1 MINTIINI
9 ALAGYLI
16 SAVSYIP
23 HLFSK
28 QKTLSITST
37 ITMILALSAHTVAI
51 AVRWH
56 MADHLPLTSLYESII
71 LFAWL
76 IVVTYLAVE
85 FLYKLSIMRP
95 FVTAIV
101 ILALSYASCLNSS
114 IRPLMPALQ
123 SSWLGIHVVASLI
136 GYAFFT
142 ISFVSSVIYLAL
154 FRGSAPNRPS
164 LVSNLDAL
172 SYRTISLGFLFLALG
187 IITGS
192 VWAERAWG
200 SYWSWDPKET
210 WALITWLIYA
220 IYLHARFITGW
231 RAQRRAWLAV
241 VGFLSLIFTYVGVR
255 LLPGLH

>member
-1 MINTIINI
+1 MTTIINI

-16 SAVSYIP
+16 SAVSYVP
-23 HLFSK
+23 HLFLK

-76 IVVTYLAVE
+76 IAVTYLAVE
-85 FLYKLSIMRP
+85 SLYKLSIMRP
-95 FVTAIV
+95 FVTSIV
-101 ILALSYASCLNSS
+101 IFALSYASCLNSS

-123 SSWLGIHVVASLI
+123 SSWLGIHVVASLV

-142 ISFVSSVIYLAL
+142 ISFVSSVIYLAI

-220 IYLHARFITGW
+220 IYLHARLITGW
-231 RAQRRAWLAV
+231 RAKNRAWLAV
-241 VGFLSLIFTYVGVR
+241 IGFLSLIFTYVGVR